1 MERRGITAWWSGEAW
16 HNLRDT
22 HALVV
27 DWRGVAFAEVEGRGI
42 TAYMCTCGT
51 VE

>member
-1 MERRGITAWWSGEAW
+1 MG
-16 HNLRDT
+16 DT

-42 TAYMCTCGT
+42 TAYMCTLELWSEQCAVFGRI
-51 VE
+51 